1 MDTMMSFERPAS
13 RAPVVPTFSTD
24 AARWDAVR
32 RRDPAADGCFL
43 YSVVTTGV
51 YCRPSCAA
59 RPARRENVAF
69 HATAADAER
78 SGFRPC
84 KRCRPDLKPRAD
96 RDAEMIARACR
107 TIEAADDPVSLA
119 ALAGRAGLSPAY
131 FHRTFK
137 RVTGVTPKA
146 YADARRQRRVQD
158 QLAAGSAV
166 TPTIYESGFNSSGR
180 FYEAAPKMLG
190 MTPSAYRG
198 GGRGETIRYAVGLS
212 SLGCVLI
219 AATDLGVSAI
229 TLGDAAAPLV
239 ADLRRRFPRAELRE
253 ADAGF
258 AKWVEAIVHIVDE
271 PSEAGNL
278 SLPLDIRGTAF
289 QRRVW
294 ETLRAIPPGE
304 TASYS
309 QIAARL
315 GKPSAVRAVAGA
327 CAANPLAVA
336 IPCHRVTAADGRL
349 AGYRWGV
356 ARKQRL
362 IDKEKRAGDAR
373 TPA

>member
-1 MDTMMSFERPAS
+1 MDTMVSYERPVGSVA
-13 RAPVVPTFSTD
+13 AAPTFSND
-24 AARWDAVR
+24 ASRWDAVL
-32 RRDPAADGCFL
+32 RRDPAADGRFL
-43 YSVVTTGV
+43 YSVATTGV

-78 SGFRPC
+78 AGFRPC
-84 KRCRPDLKPRAD
+84 KRCRPDLAPRAD
-96 RDAEMIARACR
+96 RDAEMIAQACR
-107 TIEAADDPVSLA
+107 TIEAADDPLPLA
-119 ALAGRAGLSPAY
+119 TLAGRAGLSPAY

-137 RVTGVTPKA
+137 RITGVTPKA
-146 YADARRQRRVQD
+146 YADARRQHRVQE

-166 TPTIYESGFNSSGR
+166 TQTIYESGFNSSGR

-190 MTPSAYRG
+190 MTPSAYRA
-198 GGRGETIRYAVGLS
+198 GGRGETIHYAVGRS
-212 SLGCVLI
+212 SLGCVLV
-219 AATDLGVSAI
+219 AATDRGVSAI
-229 TLGDAAAPLV
+229 TLGDATAPLL

-258 AKWVEAIVHIVDE
+258 AEWVEAIVHIVDE

-278 SLPLDIRGTAF
+278 RLPLDIRGTAF

-294 ETLRAIPPGE
+294 EILRAIPPGE
-304 TASYS
+304 TASY
-309 QIAARL
+309 AEVAKRL
-315 GKPSAVRAVAGA
+315 GKPTAVRAVAGA

-349 AGYRWGV
+349 AGYRWGIE
-356 ARKQRL
+356 RKQRL
-362 IDKEKRAGDAR
+362 LENERRRRA
-373 TPA
+373 